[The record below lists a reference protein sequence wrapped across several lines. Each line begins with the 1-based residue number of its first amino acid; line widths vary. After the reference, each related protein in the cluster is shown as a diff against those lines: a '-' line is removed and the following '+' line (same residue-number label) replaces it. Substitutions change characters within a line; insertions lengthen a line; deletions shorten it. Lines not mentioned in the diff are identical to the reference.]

1 MKPLDEVVNIM
12 GKGDMPRPGAY
23 SQEYKDNWERIFGD
37 KAKARKKTPDHA
49 KSKIHKD
56 KTKYDRNKV
65 KKK

>member
-1 MKPLDEVVNIM
+1 M